1 MPQTVEISLRIPSLR
16 VPGDANANAPQTIAN
31 NDVRFSRH
39 IEVDKIPK
47 AGEVLDM
54 SVDTRTFKC
63 TVVRSD
69 WHHEKNLFVVAC
81 RYANRSI
88 SQAEYQALMDSADW
102 QIRPLL

>member
-16 VPGDANANAPQTIAN
+16 VPGEGNAMQTIAN
-31 NDVRFSRH
+31 NDVRFSRQL
-39 IEVDKIPK
+39 EVERIPK
-47 AGEVLDM
+47 TGDVLDM
-54 SVDTRTFKC
+54 SVDDRQFKC

-88 SQAEYQALMDSADW
+88 PHAEYQALMDSSDW

>member
-16 VPGDANANAPQTIAN
+16 VPGEGNATQTIAN
-31 NDVRFSRH
+31 NDVRFSRQ

-47 AGEVLDM
+47 TGDVLDM
-54 SVDTRTFKC
+54 SVAEKTFKC

-88 SQAEYQALMDSADW
+88 SHGEYQALMDSADW
-102 QIRPLL
+102 HIRPLL

>member
-1 MPQTVEISLRIPSLR
+1 M
-16 VPGDANANAPQTIAN
+16 QTIAN
-31 NDVRFSRH
+31 NDVRFSRQ

-47 AGEVLDM
+47 PGEVLDM
-54 SVDTRTFKC
+54 SVDQRTFKC

-88 SQAEYQALMDSADW
+88 SHAEYQALMDSGDW